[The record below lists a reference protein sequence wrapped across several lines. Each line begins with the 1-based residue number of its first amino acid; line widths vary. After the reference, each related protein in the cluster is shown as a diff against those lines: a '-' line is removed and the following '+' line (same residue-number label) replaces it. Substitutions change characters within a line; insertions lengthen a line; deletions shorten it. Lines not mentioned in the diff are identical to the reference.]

1 MDTNTVLFLRNFFLR
16 SFLVG
21 IIIAI
26 GLFVA
31 TFALQSIWMPLLT
44 RGFNL
49 EESEVSEVVLAS
61 LLNIRIVLLF
71 LLLAPGLALHWMA
84 QGKK

>member
-1 MDTNTVLFLRNFFLR
+1 MDTHTVLFLRNFFLR

-21 IIIAI
+21 ILIAI
-26 GLFVA
+26 ALFVA

-44 RGFNL
+44 SGFNL
-49 EESEVSEVVLAS
+49 EANEVSEVVLAS

-71 LLLAPGLALHWMA
+71 LLLTPGLALHWMSK
-84 QGKK
+84 GKQ